1 MIRRPPRSTLFPY
14 TTLFRSLLGR
24 HRLGVARGP
33 GGESQHLLPAA
44 RGRSVHVH
52 PHGRH
57 PLAQAARPHGRA
69 LGKVRVTRRASVVL
83 RHPLTWLYAW
93 FLVLPLLMGTVQSTV
108 SLATEIVIF
117 SLLAIAYNLLM
128 GYTGLVSFGH
138 SAFFGIGGYAAGLA
152 QLHLAKGMVVPFVA
166 RVAGAPL
173 AGAVIGFL
181 LMRKRGGYFSLPTL
195 AVTPKFFF
203 IVHRAAAVTGGQ
215 KR

>member
-1 MIRRPPRSTLFPY
+1 RRHDRGA
-14 TTLFRSLLGR
+14 RQLLGR

-93 FLVLPLLMGTVQSTV
+93 FLVLPFPMRTVQSTV
-108 SLATEIVIF
+108 SLATETVIF
-117 SLLAIAYNLLM
+117 SLLAIAYDVSI
-128 GYTGLVSFGH
+128 GYTCLAAFGH
-138 SAFFGIGGYAAGLA
+138 SACL
-152 QLHLAKGMVVPFVA
+152 
-166 RVAGAPL
+166 PL
-173 AGAVIGFL
+173 CG
-181 LMRKRGGYFSLPTL
+181 S
-195 AVTPKFFF
+195 
-203 IVHRAAAVTGGQ
+203 
-215 KR
+215 